1 MSFPQILQC
10 SSCCCRCCWL
20 LASCA
25 IVSEEGSAPE
35 AASRGVGGSLATGDD
50 GLAIGGDGGG
60 GAPFSFLPS
69 PRTATGDDGLADGG
83 GGAPLSFLP
92 SGRTPKQFR
101 AGLAPPVC
109 APSMSAS
116 LVSTTSAPG
125 AAAACR
131 PAWSVGASFVL
142 APLGPTGAP
151 GAAAACGPVAEEA
164 KVMRQCPPGPPLSMS
179 KSACCSMN
187 CLKVSL
193 GRMRAS

>member
-60 GAPFSFLPS
+60 GAPLSFLPS
-69 PRTATGDDGLADGG
+69 P
-83 GGAPLSFLP
+83 
-92 SGRTPKQFR
+92 RTPKQFR

-116 LVSTTSAPG
+116 LVSTTSAAV

-151 GAAAACGPVAEEA
+151 GAAAACGPVAAEA
-164 KVMRQCPPGPPLSMS
+164 KVMRQRLPGPPPSSMS
-179 KSACCSMN
+179 KAGCCSMN
-187 CLKVSL
+187 CLKVPL
-193 GRMRAS
+193 GSKAAS

>member
-35 AASRGVGGSLATGDD
+35 AASRGVGDSLATGGDGLATGDD

-60 GAPFSFLPS
+60 GAPLSFLPS
-69 PRTATGDDGLADGG
+69 P
-83 GGAPLSFLP
+83 
-92 SGRTPKQFR
+92 RTPKQFR

-116 LVSTTSAPG
+116 LVSTTSAPV

-142 APLGPTGAP
+142 APLGSTGAP
-151 GAAAACGPVAEEA
+151 GAAAACGPVAAEA
-164 KVMRQCPPGPPLSMS
+164 KVMRQRLPGPPPSSMS
-179 KSACCSMN
+179 KSGCCSMN

>member
-10 SSCCCRCCWL
+10 SSCCCRCWL

-60 GAPFSFLPS
+60 GAPLSFLPS
-69 PRTATGDDGLADGG
+69 P
-83 GGAPLSFLP
+83 
-92 SGRTPKQFR
+92 RTPKQFR

-131 PAWSVGASFVL
+131 PAWSVGAPFVL
-142 APLGPTGAP
+142 APLVSTGAP
-151 GAAAACGPVAEEA
+151 GAAAACGPVPAEA
-164 KVMRQCPPGPPLSMS
+164 KVMRQCLPGPQPSMMS
-179 KSACCSMN
+179 KSGCRSTN
-187 CLKVSL
+187 CFKVPLGSKVS
-193 GRMRAS
+193 S